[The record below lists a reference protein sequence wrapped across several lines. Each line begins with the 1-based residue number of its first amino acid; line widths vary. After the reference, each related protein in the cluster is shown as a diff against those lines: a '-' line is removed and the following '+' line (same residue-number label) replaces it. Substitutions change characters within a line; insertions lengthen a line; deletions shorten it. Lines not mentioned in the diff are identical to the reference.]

1 MSIRLANQ
9 SFLPIKIG
17 YGSSPYS
24 WTSRFDSCLSYLC
37 NYAQKGMY
45 NVYITLSCG
54 YTPQGGAMVKC
65 ERCMVDLRVDERCR
79 ECSNPEA
86 FRRNAES
93 FWNVVVLATPTPT
106 PTPTPTQTA
115 IPTPTATTDLE
126 DFIF

>member
-1 MSIRLANQ
+1 
-9 SFLPIKIG
+9 
-17 YGSSPYS
+17 
-24 WTSRFDSCLSYLC
+24 
-37 NYAQKGMY
+37 
-45 NVYITLSCG
+45 
-54 YTPQGGAMVKC
+54 MVKC